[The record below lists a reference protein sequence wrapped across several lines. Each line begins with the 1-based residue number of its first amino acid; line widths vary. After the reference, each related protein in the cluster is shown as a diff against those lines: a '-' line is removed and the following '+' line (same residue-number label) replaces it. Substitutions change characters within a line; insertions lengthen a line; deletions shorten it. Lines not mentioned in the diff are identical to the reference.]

1 MILRHCTE
9 SETMDNREQF
19 EAWASENHGF
29 NDIDFEWHQSRN
41 CYASFGIH
49 FAYKAWQASRA
60 AIVVDID
67 WPEANDDTWKE
78 GVEGAYAMGHEDGKD
93 KVVIAVRQGL
103 RAAGITVK
111 GDSDGNQS

>member
-1 MILRHCTE
+1 
-9 SETMDNREQF
+9 MDEKQQF

-29 NDIDFEWHQSRN
+29 NGIDFEWHQSRN

-60 AIVVDID
+60 SIVVEPPKAEFFLV
-67 WPEANDDTWKE
+67 W
-78 GVEGAYAMGHEDGKD
+78 DGK
-93 KVVIAVRQGL
+93 KHSTTFREATENYSAIL

-111 GDSDGNQS
+111 GDS